1 MYDGTTSKRRKDIAT
16 YYNVL
21 KEWNELSHDCDFVTD
36 YYNLLLLVK
45 RDSPNDSV
53 LISFIEGLHRHSAII
68 ACLLCAKFDYL
79 NNILV
84 PDSLRINTF
93 TDADIQYFALPVDS
107 SFTPK
112 HALCEIVNNPESTSS
127 MLNTPINVITYIP
140 KNTNLNL
147 ITLMECTKNM
157 SAKISMNKR
166 DSAITSISLGIASGL
181 TYIMAH
187 AISNQINNVEK
198 NTPQFN
204 DTMKYQEHMSSSKFM
219 DIINGGN
226 DHLVG
231 YPKLLRG
238 KEYTNYTRD
247 PLNVGKRDDLISQ
260 VSPSSTKSKKNKKI
274 KPSPYSWLTF

>member
-1 MYDGTTSKRRKDIAT
+1 
-16 YYNVL
+16 
-21 KEWNELSHDCDFVTD
+21 
-36 YYNLLLLVK
+36 
-45 RDSPNDSV
+45 
-53 LISFIEGLHRHSAII
+53 
-68 ACLLCAKFDYL
+68 
-79 NNILV
+79 
-84 PDSLRINTF
+84 
-93 TDADIQYFALPVDS
+93 
-107 SFTPK
+107 
-112 HALCEIVNNPESTSS
+112 